1 LTGENGNH
9 LGIDQRILAVI
20 VIIIIVVIRR
30 TIDVVVGSIIIIIVV
45 IIIIILQRTPATHCP
60 TPTNTATLVSR
71 DSDEIRQICE
81 SVLFLKS
88 SLLRNL
94 L

>member
-30 TIDVVVGSIIIIIVV
+30 TIDVVVGSIIIIVV